1 MEHFKDALNKYA
13 QFTGR
18 ATREQFWMYVLFY
31 FIFVFAAA
39 MLDVVIGI
47 ELISTL
53 LSLALLIPSISVTA
67 RRLHDTGRSGWWQL
81 ISIVPLIGLIV
92 MIVFTVQDSQGD
104 NEYGPNPKAAQ

>member
-31 FIFVFAAA
+31 FIFVFAAV

-67 RRLHDTGRSGWWQL
+67 RRLHDTGRTGWWQL
-81 ISIVPLIGLIV
+81 IGIIPLIGLIV

-104 NEYGPNPKAAQ
+104 NEYGPNPKAAV